1 MNIWH
6 DIDPARISSSRFDAV
21 VEIPRGCKLKY
32 ELDKETGFLRLDRV
46 LYTSTHYPA
55 NYGFIPR
62 TLAEDGDP
70 LDVLILSDEAFNPLS
85 LVSCRPIGVVLM
97 VDGEEKDEKIIAVAE
112 GDPTNNSYKS
122 IYDLPPHVTKEIS
135 HFFSVYKQLEGKET
149 YVESIGNRGEAFEII
164 EASIKSYTKYFSN
177 PEQK

>member
-6 DIDPARISSSRFDAV
+6 DIDPARISPSRFDAV
-21 VEIPRGCKLKY
+21 VEIPRASKLKY

-70 LDVLILSDEAFNPLS
+70 LDVLILSDEAFAPLA

-97 VDGEEKDEKIIAVAE
+97 IDGYERDEKIIAVAE
-112 GDPTNNSYKS
+112 GDPTNNSYES

-135 HFFSVYKQLEGKET
+135 HFFSVYKQLEGKEA
-149 YVESIGNRGEAFEII
+149 YVENIGDRREASEII
-164 EASIKSYTKYFSN
+164 ETSITSYTERFSN
-177 PEQK
+177 PERK